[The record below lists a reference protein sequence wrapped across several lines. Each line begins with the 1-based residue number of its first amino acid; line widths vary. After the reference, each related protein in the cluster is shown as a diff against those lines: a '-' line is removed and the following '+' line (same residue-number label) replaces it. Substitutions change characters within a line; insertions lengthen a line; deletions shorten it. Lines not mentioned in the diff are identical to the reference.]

1 MPVVTSQTITIKD
14 ILLFSKQSW
23 KILALGAIL
32 GGAIGLGI
40 SSLLKPDY
48 EAIAVYSFSF
58 DYARTGLMT
67 DIEEDQAMELAG
79 DIVRSTNV
87 YDAITERA
95 KELGIA
101 LSDDELR
108 EDFSAERRFSQ
119 WLLKVRRSDPEEA
132 ALLANVWGEAAR
144 TSLSTAQQASWQAD
158 ALHRY
163 ILSLESCFSQ
173 STSGLP
179 AQPLCQA
186 SNRLALQDEVK
197 KSGED
202 LANWKEMSQ
211 GFFPGLN
218 FSWAQEAEKPF
229 APVQFSRGSVIF
241 SSCMAGLLISA
252 LVSLFI
258 FKI

>member
-1 MPVVTSQTITIKD
+1 MKD
-14 ILLFSKQSW
+14 LLSSSKQSW

-40 SSLLKPDY
+40 SSILKPDY
-48 EAIAVYSFSF
+48 EAVAVYSFSF

-79 DIVRSTNV
+79 DIVQSTIV
-87 YDAITERA
+87 YDAVAERA
-95 KELGIA
+95 KELRIS
-101 LSDDELR
+101 LSKDEIR
-108 EDFSAERRFSQ
+108 DDFSAERRFSQ
-119 WLLKVRRSDPEEA
+119 WLLKVRRPDPGEA
-132 ALLANVWGEAAR
+132 ALLANMWGEAVR
-144 TSLSTAQQASWQAD
+144 TSLYNAQQASWKAD

-163 ILSLESCFSQ
+163 ILTLESCFAQ

-186 SNRLALQDEVK
+186 ANRLALQDEIS

-202 LANWKEMSQ
+202 LARWTEMSL
-211 GFFPGLN
+211 GFFPGLS
-218 FSWAQEAEKPF
+218 FTWAQEAQTPVT
-229 APVQFSRGSVIF
+229 PVQFSRGSVVF
-241 SSCMAGLLISA
+241 SSCMAGLLLSA